1 MMGHLQHLMRSAIE
15 RACPVFHNP
24 DDKRRNLSCTSRL
37 QARAALWLQPLLCP
51 KGQLQ
56 RTIKQS
62 PLLWSAFSRWRAQLA
77 ALGLRRRWFALLL
90 PDLERFSKDA
100 FARRAFFQC
109 ENGAAVIVVHDG
121 NIQPSALF

>member
-1 MMGHLQHLMRSAIE
+1 
-15 RACPVFHNP
+15 VTT
-24 DDKRRNLSCTSRL
+24 TSRL
-37 QARAALWLQPLLCP
+37 QARAALWLQPLLS
-51 KGQLQ
+51 QVAAAARHQTIAALMERLQ
-56 RTIKQS
+56 
-62 PLLWSAFSRWRAQLA
+62 PFRAQLA

-109 ENGAAVIVVHDG
+109 ENRAAVVVVHDR